1 VTTRPTRVND
11 DPARADRP
19 ATAPLLPRVAHGDAA
34 AVREVLSRYGG
45 LVWTLAQRMLANR
58 ADAEDAV
65 QEIFLDLWSHAGRF
79 DPKLAS
85 EATFVA
91 LLARR
96 RLIDRRRRG
105 SRRPTPQPLPP
116 QLAGPDEADAPAEL
130 ADEARHARA
139 ALAQLRPEQRRVLE
153 LAIDRGLTHE
163 EIARVTGLP
172 LGTVKTHARRG
183 LIRLRELLDVPP
195 PGGDR

>member
-1 VTTRPTRVND
+1 VATRPTRVDD
-11 DPARADRP
+11 DPGRAGRP
-19 ATAPLLPRVAHGDAA
+19 AAPLLARVARGDAA
-34 AVREVLSRYGG
+34 AVAECLRRYGG
-45 LVWTLAQRMLANR
+45 LVWSLALRMLANR

-79 DPKLAS
+79 DPRLAS

-96 RLIDRRRRG
+96 RLIDRRRRTL
-105 SRRPTPQPLPP
+105 RRPAPQALPP
-116 QLAGPDEADAPAEL
+116 QVAGGAEPNPGVEL
-130 ADEARHARA
+130 ADEARKART
-139 ALAQLRPEQRRVLE
+139 ALAELRPEQRRVIE
-153 LAIDRGLTHE
+153 LAIDQGLTHE

-183 LIRLRELLDVPP
+183 LIRLRELLNASP